1 MSLPKICTCQT
12 TPSKGCP
19 HHGHDANRVTS
30 ADMLRAS
37 EVCAHAAK
45 DPLNRGE
52 IASIL
57 QAASRILANTSLRPA
72 LANAEVQR
80 GPASDSHTHA
90 VAKIEAWKKAAEGW
104 NCSTPEELTAR
115 INQLPETY

>member
-1 MSLPKICTCQT
+1 MRTKIFHQMT
-12 TPSKGCP
+12 TPSNNSQALYGDC
-19 HHGHDANRVTS
+19 TEL
-30 ADMLRAS
+30 DMLRAS

-72 LANAEVQR
+72 LAN
-80 GPASDSHTHA
+80 S
-90 VAKIEAWKKAAEGW
+90 
-104 NCSTPEELTAR
+104 R
-115 INQLPETY
+115 IDETEK